1 MGEREEMIEK
11 DFVLQNEVGLH
22 ARPAAK
28 FTRIA
33 SSYKS
38 EIRIIKGEKVGNGKS
53 LLSILA
59 LGLFQGTKFT
69 IKIVGPDEVEALY
82 ALTQLVENDFMVDE
96 ESL

>member
-1 MGEREEMIEK
+1 MIEK
-11 DFVLQNEVGLH
+11 EFIINNEAGLH

-28 FTRIA
+28 FTRVA

-59 LGLFQGTKFT
+59 LGIFGGTEFT
-69 IKIVGPDEVEALY
+69 VKIVGTDEVEAMY
-82 ALTQLVENDFMVDE
+82 ELTRLIENDFNENQDFA
-96 ESL
+96 L